1 METAIKELLTLT
13 AITEAFRIEVYYMLK
28 KYNENQIYKFD
39 YGNPFK
45 FVLSYIVEFLANAS
59 IAFIA
64 LIPDLYI
71 VERLKDSAV
80 NNSIKNVLTA
90 IFVVL
95 YLVLIAFLAVIIV
108 LPKRAALT
116 DYCVLIK
123 RNTIDPFRGLNDCI
137 LYSSIV
143 ECSIYNDNV
152 YYGKLLP
159 VAFFNKNSLVEIKD
173 KYNKRYYVP
182 VKNAKD
188 FVEAVNK
195 KLY

>member
-1 METAIKELLTLT
+1 M
-13 AITEAFRIEVYYMLK
+13 
-28 KYNENQIYKFD
+28 
-39 YGNPFK
+39 
-45 FVLSYIVEFLANAS
+45 ANAS

-159 VAFFNKNSLVEIKD
+159 IAFFNKNSLVEIKD